1 MFQYLNGWTY
11 QDIKYNCL
19 MLEPIKYNVYVDVD
33 RNKNIK

>member
-11 QDIKYNCL
+11 QDIKRNGL
-19 MLEPIKYNVYVDVD
+19 MLEPIKYSVYVDVD